1 MNAAVDHYLSVR
13 EELTLPGQGVAW
25 LDALR
30 EQGMQRF
37 QAVGFPTLRDENW
50 RYTNVR
56 SIQKK
61 EFKPVIKV
69 AENAVQTHLAD
80 TLLPGLQS
88 HRIVFVNGQYCP
100 GLSASGDL
108 PAGVRAE
115 SLAAV
120 VKTSPQL
127 VERWLGSCT
136 PESAHGFLALNTAF
150 VQDGLYL
157 NIADNCDVD
166 APIEVIF
173 FSTEQGGQLV
183 QPRNLYVIGRQSKVN
198 IIERYISAGGD
209 SHLTNAVT
217 ELVALESAQVEHTKL
232 QEEGGKAFH
241 VGGVFMHLDANTRVV
256 SNNVALGSLI
266 ARTDLCVSFVAE
278 GALCNLNG
286 VYLGNGRQHIDN
298 FTQVE
303 HRQPNCSSDEFYKGV
318 LDDRARAVF
327 HGRVV
332 VHQDAQH
339 TDAQQQNRNLLLSEN
354 AEVDTKPQ
362 LEIYADDVKC
372 AHGATVGQ
380 LDEDAMY
387 YLRSRAIDEV
397 TARSLLTYAFAG
409 DVIQRF
415 SLKPVRD
422 QVESVLSRKL
432 FGVDR
437 LEELV

>member
-13 EELTLPGQGVAW
+13 EELTLPGRGVTW

-37 QAVGFPTLRDENW
+37 QTVGFPTLRDENW

-56 SIQKK
+56 SIQKQ
-61 EFKPVIKV
+61 EFKPVT
-69 AENAVQTHLAD
+69 AVEEHNLQAHLFA
-80 TLLPGLQS
+80 TLLKGLES

-100 GLSASGDL
+100 GLSATVDL
-108 PAGVRAE
+108 PAGVTGE

-120 VKTSPQL
+120 VNESPQS
-127 VERWLGSCT
+127 VERRLGSLT
-136 PESAHGFLALNTAF
+136 PESADGFLALNTAF

-157 NIADNCDVD
+157 NVADNCDVD
-166 APIEVIF
+166 APIEIIF
-173 FSTEQGGQLV
+173 FNTEQGGQLV
-183 QPRNLYVIGRQSKVN
+183 QPRNLYIIGRHSKVN

-232 QEEGGKAFH
+232 QEEGDKAFH
-241 VGGVFMHLDANTRVV
+241 VGGVFMHLDANARVV

-266 ARTDLCVSFVAE
+266 ARTDLCVSLAAE
-278 GALCNLNG
+278 GAGCDLNG

-298 FTQVE
+298 FTQIE
-303 HRQPNCSSDEFYKGV
+303 HRQPNCTSDEFYKGV

-327 HGRVV
+327 HGRIV

-387 YLRSRAIDEV
+387 YLRSRAIDAV
-397 TARSLLTYAFAG
+397 TARSLLTYAFAA
-409 DVIQRF
+409 DVIHRF
-415 SLKPVRD
+415 SPKPLRD
-422 QVESVLSRKL
+422 HVESVLSRKL
-432 FGVDR
+432 FGVER